1 MFVKNDHPASV
12 INPPASTNSAEGH
25 RIPPR
30 LIAGGRFLLFAL
42 VMVAALLS
50 IRFLLTT
57 NRTTAGLL
65 KAANSGYLDAALVW
79 IVDGGALAVVLVYI
93 VIAARRE
100 KRSLSAYG
108 LPLRASCRKQW
119 TAGLLLGFVL
129 ASLDIVATRL
139 LGGYSFGRPE
149 LSLRGIV
156 EHGLLWGGAFILV
169 GIYEECLYRGYA
181 LKTLAEAIGFW
192 PAAVVLALAFG
203 MLHLLNPGESAIGAL
218 DVIAYALLA
227 SFTLMRTGSLWFAI
241 GVHSAWDFSLTFLF
255 SAPGSGL
262 AARGSLLHSSLH
274 GSAWLTGGTAGPE
287 GSVVGL
293 CVLALGFLF
302 CYQFLPQKDTR
313 HSDARRSSRL
323 R

>member
-1 MFVKNDHPASV
+1 MFAKSDPSTEV
-12 INPPASTNSAEGH
+12 INPSTSTDHAESRGI
-25 RIPPR
+25 RAR
-30 LIAGGRFLLFAL
+30 LVAGGRFILFAL

-57 NRTTAGLL
+57 NHTTADLL
-65 KAANSGYLDAALVW
+65 KAANSGDLDAALVW
-79 IVDGGALAVVLVYI
+79 IVDSGALAAVLVYI
-93 VIAARRE
+93 VIAARCE
-100 KRSLSAYG
+100 GRSLSAYG
-108 LPLRASCRKQW
+108 LPLHSSCRKQW
-119 TAGLLLGFVL
+119 IAGLLLGFVL
-129 ASLDIVATRL
+129 ASSDIGATWL
-139 LGGYSFGRPE
+139 LGSYSFGPPA
-149 LSLRGIV
+149 LSLSGLV

-192 PAAVVLALAFG
+192 PAAVLLALTFG
-203 MLHLLNPGESAIGAL
+203 MLHLLNPGESPIGAL
-218 DVIAYALLA
+218 DVIAYALFA

-241 GVHSAWDFSLTFLF
+241 GVHSAWDFSLTFIF

-274 GSAWLTGGTAGPE
+274 GSAWLTGGSAGPE

-293 CVLALGFLF
+293 CVLALGFLY
-302 CYQFLPQKDTR
+302 CYRFMPRTATR
-313 HSDARRSSRL
+313 PADARRSFQL